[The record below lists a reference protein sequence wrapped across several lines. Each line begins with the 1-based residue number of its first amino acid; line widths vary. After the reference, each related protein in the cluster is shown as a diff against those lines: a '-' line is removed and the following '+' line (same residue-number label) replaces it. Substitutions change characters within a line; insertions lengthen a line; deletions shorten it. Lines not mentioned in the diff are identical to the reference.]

1 MQVLVDTSVWV
12 DHLRKGDDHLVQ
24 LLENGKVICHPF
36 VIGELACGN
45 LKNRSTILN
54 TLGELEK
61 APTIES
67 DEYMLFID
75 QNKLYGKGIGFV
87 DVHLLASALLAHATL
102 WTADKRLKQIA
113 IDLNVA
119 YSDDMPTR

>member
-12 DHLRKGDDHLVQ
+12 GHLRKGDDLLVQ

-36 VIGELACGN
+36 VITELACGN

-61 APTIES
+61 APTMMITKI
-67 DEYMLFID
+67 FKI
-75 QNKLYGKGIGFV
+75 IP
-87 DVHLLASALLAHATL
+87 
-102 WTADKRLKQIA
+102 IA
-113 IDLNVA
+113 
-119 YSDDMPTR
+119 